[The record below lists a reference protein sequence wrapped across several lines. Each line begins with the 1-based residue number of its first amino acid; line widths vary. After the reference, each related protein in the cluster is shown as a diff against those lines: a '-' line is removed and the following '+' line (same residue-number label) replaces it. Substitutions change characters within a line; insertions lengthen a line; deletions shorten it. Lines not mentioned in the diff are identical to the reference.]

1 MNNLPDNLI
10 LGLESSCDETAA
22 AVVSRGRV
30 LSSVI
35 RSQIDLHGP
44 YGGVVPEVA
53 SRAHL
58 EAISLVT
65 EEALCQAGLKK
76 NQLDGLAVTQGP
88 GLVGALLVAL
98 NFAKGAALA
107 LDKPLV
113 GVNHVKAHALAAFMA
128 PKDETPPEPLY
139 PLAALVVSGGHTN
152 LYRIDGPLE
161 FTLWGRTR
169 DDAAGEA
176 FDKTAKL
183 LGLGYPGGRAIEELA
198 RSGDPEAFK
207 FSRPMLGQGFDFSFS
222 GLKTQ
227 VLNIFQKVFAGRPP
241 EGPAL
246 PDLAASFQAAVCD
259 VLAGKLSAFAEAICA
274 RSVVLSGG
282 VAANQAVR
290 KAVAQALGS
299 RPLFLPPPAWCADNG
314 AMIAHLGAYQ
324 LNAGE
329 RLPLA
334 AEALARW
341 PLN

>member
-1 MNNLPDNLI
+1 MAILTGNV

-22 AVVSRGRV
+22 AVVNQGRV
-30 LSSVI
+30 LSSVV

-53 SRAHL
+53 GRAHL
-58 EAISLVT
+58 EAISLVAS
-65 EEALCQAGLKK
+65 EALQKAGLKL

-107 LDKPLV
+107 MGKPLV

-128 PKDETPPEPLY
+128 PKDEIPLEPLY
-139 PLAALVVSGGHTN
+139 PVAALVVSGGHTN
-152 LYRIDGPLE
+152 LYRLDAPLE
-161 FTLWGRTR
+161 FTLLGRTR

-198 RSGDPEAFK
+198 LNGNPKAFSL
-207 FSRPMLGQGFDFSFS
+207 SRPMLGQGFDFSFS

-227 VLNIFQKVFAGRPP
+227 VLNIFQNTFHSKPP
-241 EGPAL
+241 QGAAL
-246 PDLAASFQAAVCD
+246 HDLAASFQAAVCD
-259 VLAGKLSAFAEAICA
+259 VLADKLRTFAESIQA
-274 RSVVLSGG
+274 RSAVLSGG

-290 KAVAQALGS
+290 KAVAQALS
-299 RPLFLPPPAWCADNG
+299 PRPVFAPPPAWCADNG
-314 AMIAHLGAYQ
+314 AMIAHLGSYQ
-324 LNAGE
+324 LAAGE
-329 RLPLA
+329 RLPWD

-341 PLN
+341 PLS